1 VEKWKRK
8 STFDAPKLGKTIEQK
23 TSRAKG
29 HARNIICICFYG
41 GVPMSTRRK
50 ERTVMNEKE
59 ERRLESIREKLAKIK
74 AEERLLL
81 SRDRER
87 QRKARTRRLI
97 LMGGLMEKYVS
108 RPDSG
113 IPELEHLLRRIVAVE
128 DVQKILNEGLADEV
142 ASDTTGH
149 AEKVL
154 AKTDER

>member
-1 VEKWKRK
+1 
-8 STFDAPKLGKTIEQK
+8 
-23 TSRAKG
+23 
-29 HARNIICICFYG
+29 
-41 GVPMSTRRK
+41 MSTRRK